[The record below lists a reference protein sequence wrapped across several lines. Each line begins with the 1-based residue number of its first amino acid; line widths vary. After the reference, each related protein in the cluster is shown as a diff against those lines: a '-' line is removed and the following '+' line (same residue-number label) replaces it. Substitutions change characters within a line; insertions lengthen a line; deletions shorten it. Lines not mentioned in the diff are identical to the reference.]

1 MPRQG
6 SWERKIWEDVSSTLS
21 TSRGAIRVV
30 HDVESPFGEFLTV
43 SRTPI
48 IELNSS
54 YGLSA
59 LRDRQILTNG
69 GLAVATDGEIKIST
83 SATPNSTSKVD
94 SAEVGRYVPGY
105 AAEIGIGVRMPV
117 DPVGNQVCR
126 FGGLGQ
132 DDDNGLYFGKD
143 ANGYFAA
150 ILRNNVETKIYK
162 DNWNLDKM
170 DGTGQSGFNINSN
183 NGNIFQINFTWYG
196 YGAIEFGVV
205 ATVDNIQRFIAC
217 HVISG
222 FDTTSIVTPNLR
234 VFGEVT
240 NGADST
246 NFDLY
251 LGGRQYSII
260 GRYIPKYRFT
270 GSFRLSRATSTTVI
284 PLVSHRRKAGFND
297 RSIKMSGF
305 DTIAASEPHILEIR
319 VGGTLTG
326 AVWDT
331 PTNHTVT
338 ETALESDVTAT
349 AITGGIVVWQQIV
362 QGGQGQQTALT
373 GAEVDFDL
381 PDDAVVSLCAR
392 TLTGTGTM
400 VGSELRLREA
410 W

>member
-6 SWERKIWEDVSSTLS
+6 SWDRKLWEDISSTLS
-21 TSRGAIRVV
+21 LSRGAVRVV

-54 YGLSA
+54 YGLSE
-59 LRDRQILTNG
+59 LRDRQILTG
-69 GLAVATDGEIKIST
+69 GGTAEANEGEIKIST
-83 SATPNSTSKVD
+83 SATPSSTSKVD

-132 DDDNGLYFGKD
+132 EDDNGFYFGKD
-143 ANGYFAA
+143 ATGYFTA
-150 ILRNNVETKIYK
+150 ILRNGVETKTYK
-162 DNWNLDKM
+162 DNWNKDKM
-170 DGTGQSGFNINSN
+170 DGTGQSGFNINTN

-196 YGAIEFGVV
+196 YGAIEYGVV
-205 ATVDNIQRFIAC
+205 ATVEGIQRFIVC
-217 HVISG
+217 HVVSG
-222 FDTTSIVTPNLR
+222 FNQTSVVSPNLR
-234 VFGEVT
+234 VFGEVS
-240 NGADST
+240 NGGDAT

-270 GSFRLSRATSTTVI
+270 GSFRIGTSTTTAI
-284 PLVSHRRKAGFND
+284 TPLVSHRRKTGFND

-305 DTIAASEPHILEIR
+305 DTLAATNPHLIEVR

-326 AVWDT
+326 PVWET
-331 PTNHTVT
+331 PINHTVT

-362 QGGQGQQTALT
+362 DGGLGQRTELTA
-373 GAEVDFDL
+373 AEVDFDL
-381 PDDAVVSLCAR
+381 PDDAVVTLCAR
-392 TLTGTGTM
+392 TLTGTGSIS
-400 VGSELRLREA
+400 SEFRLREA